1 MAQGD
6 VVFFDQFLVDVMEGV
21 HNLETNTIKIGLTT
35 GATTTPAA
43 TTADPRWGSGG
54 TTDFSAEE
62 STPGGNYTTG
72 GATIANPAVTLTGG
86 LAMFDGDDVSWAQ
99 DASNPTD
106 AEWGIVYNDTAAGKN
121 AIGFVDL
128 GGTFNMTTGDLSIA
142 WNANGL
148 GRLNQA

>member
-1 MAQGD
+1 M
-6 VVFFDQFLVDVMEGV
+6 VFFDQFLVDVMEAV
-21 HNLETNTIKIGLTT
+21 HNLETDTIKMGLIT
-35 GATTTPAA
+35 GATVPTAA
-43 TTADPRWGSGG
+43 TVDPRWGAGG
-54 TTDFSAEE
+54 TTNFSSTE

-72 GATIANPAVTLTGG
+72 GPTLANPAVTLTGG
-86 LAMFDGDDVSWAQ
+86 LAMFDADDPGVISQ

-106 AEWGIVYNDTAAGKN
+106 AEYGIIYNDTAAGKN

-128 GGTFNMTTGDLSIA
+128 GGTFDMTTGDLTIA